1 MSNQLLVIF
10 PEIAEKQYFQDV
22 ETQEFWFHATGVCK
36 ALGFEN
42 VGRTLIMYTDEDE
55 RFQEIVDGK
64 ATWFVSE
71 SGFYGLAFASK
82 KPEAKAFKRWLK
94 HDVLPKLRS
103 QKLYVLQENGE
114 SLAEYQER
122 EAALL
127 AENERLLD
135 RCHDYEYRQML
146 FRELP
151 LVRYLKGITHRLT
164 IKEANHLAQVIME
177 GKREVYELDWQ
188 RLTWKQLNDI
198 WHRHEDK
205 EVYRKYLNLFHEHGL
220 KPLSK

>member
-1 MSNQLLVIF
+1 MSEIITIF
-10 PEIAEKQYFQDV
+10 PGLAEKQYFQNP
-22 ETQEFWFHATGVCK
+22 ETQEFWFHATAACK
-36 ALGFEN
+36 SLGFDN
-42 VGRTLIMYTDEDE
+42 PSRALMMYTDEDE
-55 RFQEIVDGK
+55 RFKEVHEGRE
-64 ATWFVSE
+64 TWFVSE

-103 QKLYVLQENGE
+103 QGLYVMKQSGE

-127 AENERLLD
+127 AENERLLE

-151 LVRYLKGITHRLT
+151 LVRYLKGITYRLT
-164 IKEANHLAQVIME
+164 IKEAYHLAQVIME

-205 EVYRKYLNLFHEHGL
+205 EVYRKYLNLFHEHGI